1 MLTLTLKAEQHKR
14 NKVMRVRHSGVPMT
28 SALDEGGVM
37 GVSSVAHLRDGNRAF
52 KV

>member
-1 MLTLTLKAEQHKR
+1 
-14 NKVMRVRHSGVPMT
+14 MRVIPVAYQTLRVPM
-28 SALDEGGVM
+28 SPALDEGSII